1 MLEQPVYRRNFTQ
14 KVYRLIGHEQIEPC
28 TRQRRFQYF
37 LFFSQERNL
46 HQTLGRLT
54 TRRFGN
60 IAPVRE
66 KGCLNFLYAYAAQAI
81 RAKNSKDDIYW
92 CSSNNSTVCAI
103 QSISVPVLFMTMGGH
118 YYVGDGERYLEA
130 ARSKDKDFVVIE
142 GATHGVT
149 PCTRCERTPGQYAN
163 TVKNL
168 FDYTAKWINDRF

>member
-1 MLEQPVYRRNFTQ
+1 LHKAEAISIFPILSSRAQFSPNTRAIDYSLVRRYRS
-14 KVYRLIGHEQIEPC
+14 
-28 TRQRRFQYF
+28 RQRKR
-37 LFFSQERNL
+37 
-46 HQTLGRLT
+46 
-54 TRRFGN
+54 
-60 IAPVRE
+60 I
-66 KGCLNFLYAYAAQAI
+66 LNFLYAAQAI

-118 YYVGDGERYLEA
+118 YYVGDGERYLDA

-142 GATHGVT
+142 GATHGFT

>member
-1 MLEQPVYRRNFTQ
+1 MPTILTPEIFAFFALFAVKSSFLRALRVLRGEYSSTLNP
-14 KVYRLIGHEQIEPC
+14 EEP
-28 TRQRRFQYF
+28 
-37 LFFSQERNL
+37 
-46 HQTLGRLT
+46 
-54 TRRFGN
+54 
-60 IAPVRE
+60 
-66 KGCLNFLYAYAAQAI
+66 NFLYAYAAQAI